1 MITEGG
7 NPPAGWIYVTW
18 HPSKTDHTKIGYSK
32 WHPYLP
38 CVGYPNG
45 YKRLHHLEFSLR
57 AFGLG
62 ELEKWSSSFHANAKN
77 IERQIRAELDHI
89 RRRDVGKSREVFR
102 IHPEDAKAVVRKY
115 IPDA

>member
-62 ELEKWSSSFHANAKN
+62 ELLK
-77 IERQIRAELDHI
+77 
-89 RRRDVGKSREVFR
+89 
-102 IHPEDAKAVVRKY
+102 
-115 IPDA
+115 IPFGPMISGDPSLA